1 MLEDVYPLS
10 PLQKGLY
17 FHWLNDPGSQA
28 YFSQI
33 SCTISGNLNLQL
45 LEESFQQLI
54 TRYAILR
61 TFFTHSL
68 GEEPLQVV
76 KQGQTASFEF
86 KNVSSDAGFSLTAYK
101 EADRQKGFNLH
112 KGSQI
117 RLSVI
122 KTAEDQYQFIWS
134 HHHILMDGWCVRILI
149 KEFLEIYMARVQG
162 KNVKP
167 TKTSPYSEY
176 IKWLGRQNMAASLEY
191 WRNYLSSYQQPAGV
205 PVLPPQNSNGPSR
218 GSMKPVSIKG
228 DLRNDINQL
237 CISLQVTENTF
248 IQAIWSILLGRYN
261 NTNDVV
267 FGSVVSGR
275 PPELEGVEEM
285 IGLFINT
292 IPVRI
297 RIKDEQTF
305 AALLQEVQHDFIRST
320 DHHYVQLADIQ
331 AASPVAQQ
339 LFDHIIVFEN
349 YPDQEPV
356 KQIASSGIN
365 KSVPAQPSVAFST
378 VETFEQTSYDLWV
391 MVVPGNILTLKV
403 HYNELIYDEVQITRL
418 TAHLTKLIEAV
429 VKHPDIVLNELDI
442 LTAEEKDQLVFEFN
456 DTATPFSH
464 DKTIIDLFEE
474 QVKKMPEAVAIVAGE
489 TAITFTEL
497 NKQANK
503 LGSYLN
509 KTYRIQREE
518 IIGIQLERGI
528 SMITAMLGVLKAG
541 GAYLPID
548 PAFPQSRIDY
558 IKEDS
563 KCRLVID
570 TTELEKF
577 QSHSGE
583 YAAENPAPV
592 NTPADLLYVMYTSGS
607 TGRPKGCMI
616 EHRGV
621 INRLEWMWRTH
632 AFSSRDVVLQKTN
645 STFDVSVYE
654 IFMPLCMGAKMIVCP
669 AEDAASVERVAALI
683 ARHGVTCLDMV
694 PTMLNDLIS
703 LLARPGVAELLNT
716 VRFAIAGG
724 EALPLEMIRRW
735 YEVTAIPLYNFYG
748 PTEASID
755 ASTYKTSASDMV
767 VPIGSPIWNTR
778 MYIYS
783 ALNRLAPIGV
793 AGEICIGGA
802 GLARGYLNDPAL
814 TAGKFVADPYKE
826 GQRIYRTGDLGR
838 WLPNGQIEYLGRKD
852 DQVKIR
858 GFRIEP
864 GEINKALQQHPGINA
879 AYVTV
884 HHDPQTNEKG
894 LVAYMTGTV
903 EINILNIR
911 AFLRKKLPEYM
922 VPSWYVQLDKFP
934 LNESGKIN
942 RKQLPPPNI
951 TTQNTGVKYV
961 IPGNETEEKLAGIWE
976 SILGN
981 APIGIKDDFFA
992 RGGHSIKAIQLLS
1005 RIQMVFN
1012 VSVTLKDLFTHPV
1025 LEEQAALISQAGTKL
1040 FAAITPAPKQASY
1053 NLSSSQLR
1061 IWVVSQF
1068 EDANQA
1074 YVLRI
1079 RRLLSSEPDRDA
1091 LTGSL
1096 HTLIE
1101 RHEILRTVF
1110 KQEAAG
1116 EVRQY
1121 ILEPAAAMPHFC
1133 VDQTSFTQPFDL
1145 SMGPLLRLLLLRGK
1159 DGTWE
1164 LNLSMHHIIGDEWSV
1179 GILVNEL
1186 LHIYNAR
1193 VNNTPLSLPPLHIQY
1208 KDYAAWE
1215 QEQLKGE
1222 QLNEHRDWWLSRF
1235 SDELPVLDLPYNKP
1249 RPAVK
1254 TYRGGIVRKSIPAA
1268 IVGRIYQ
1275 LNGEAGATL
1284 FMSLLAFVNMLLH
1297 KYSHQQDII
1306 IGTVATGRE
1315 HIELEAQVGC
1325 YLKTLALR
1333 TRFSSTDSY
1342 WQLLTNVRKVAL
1354 GSYEHSVYPFEE
1366 LVNELNLRRDMSRH
1380 PLIDV
1385 MLVLHNTN
1393 GQVTADDQPA
1403 EGLAGKFDL
1412 LFEFIKA
1419 ENGLQLAISYNTDI
1433 YDRSTAERM
1442 AGHLYRLM
1450 ECATLQ
1456 PETPIGTLPFP
1467 DAEEKHLLLNVFNDN
1482 TVEYPSSVTAIDLFK
1497 EQVSRTPLAIAARFN
1512 DETITYDELNKR
1524 SATLASRLRS
1534 LNVGAGT
1541 LVPMCME
1548 RSLDMITGILGVMR
1562 AGAAY
1567 VPVDMDYPP
1576 ERIKYLLTDCKAG
1589 IVICST
1595 GHRTALQAIP
1605 GIQLIDP
1612 GDERTYIDT
1621 LVVEETVETVTPNN
1635 LAYVIYT
1642 SGSTGNPKG
1651 VMVEH
1656 AGMLNHLLAKIND
1669 LTIDENTVIAY
1680 TAAFTFDISVWQMLA
1695 ALLKGGQ
1702 TIVYPEELIYR
1713 PGELMHSV
1721 NESGVTILELVP
1733 SYLAVAL
1740 DTLKNLALDKL
1751 KWLLVTGEAVNRKL
1765 LEKWFGNRA
1774 LARIPVMNAYGPT
1787 EASDDICHH
1796 AIYQTPEA
1804 HQIPIGKPIQ
1814 NTRIYIL
1821 DAAAQLCPVGVAG
1834 EICVTG
1840 ICVSRGY
1847 LNRPDLTDQTF
1858 VDDVYGNGKYKL
1870 YRTGDRGRWLPD
1882 GNIEYLGRI
1891 DEQIKIR
1898 GYRIEL
1904 GEVMHAL
1911 KECVLVNEAA
1921 VVAATMRTG
1930 DKQLVAY
1937 IVPANHF
1944 NKEQML
1950 AYLRNKLPAY
1960 MIPSQFIQLDKLPL
1974 TINGKLDKKALPAPD
1989 TIFANNTDTPAAPRT
2004 GTETKL
2010 MQIWQEVLGLEMLS
2024 ITDNFFDA
2032 GGHSL
2037 NAIQLL
2043 ARINDAYQ
2051 VKIPIVS
2058 IFKEGTIER
2067 IADQIDFLLQQKKQG
2082 QTKAELIQIDI

>member
-17 FHWLNDPGSQA
+17 FHWLNDPESQA

-54 TRYAILR
+54 ERYAILR

-76 KQGQTASFEF
+76 KRGLTAGFDF
-86 KNVSSDAGFSLTAYK
+86 KDVSSDFGFSLTAYK
-101 EADRQKGFNLH
+101 EADRRKGFNLH
-112 KGSQI
+112 TGSQI
-117 RLSVI
+117 RLAVL

-149 KEFLEIYMARVQG
+149 KEFLEIYRARVQG
-162 KNVKP
+162 NKVHQ
-167 TKTSPYSEY
+167 TKTYPYSEY
-176 IKWLGRQNMAASLEY
+176 IKWLGRQNMPASLEY
-191 WRNYLSSYQQPAGV
+191 WRNYLSSFQQLTGM
-205 PVLPPQNSNGPSR
+205 PVLAFKNNNDPSMGR
-218 GSMKPVSIKG
+218 MKPVSIEG
-228 DLRNDINQL
+228 DLRNAISQL

-248 IQAIWSILLGRYN
+248 VQAIWSILLGRYN
-261 NTNDVV
+261 NTTDVV

-297 RIKDEQTF
+297 QIKDGQTF
-305 AALLQEVQHDFIRST
+305 AGLLQEVQGDFIKST

-331 AASPVAQQ
+331 TASPIGQQ

-356 KQIASSGIN
+356 KQTSVKN
-365 KSVPAQPSVAFST
+365 KSVSARTSVGLST
-378 VETFEQTSYDLWV
+378 VETFEQTSYDFWL
-391 MVVPGNILTLKV
+391 MVVPGNVLTLKV
-403 HYNELIYDEVQITRL
+403 HYNEFMYDELQITRL
-418 TAHLTKLIEAV
+418 TKHLTTLIETV
-429 VKHPDIVLNELDI
+429 VKKPDTILSELDI
-442 LTAEEKDQLVFEFN
+442 ITAKEKAQLVFEFN
-456 DTATPFSH
+456 DTAAAFSH
-464 DKTIIDLFEE
+464 DKTIIALFEE
-474 QVKKMPEAVAIVAGE
+474 QVKKMPDAVAIVSGE
-489 TAITFTEL
+489 TVFTFSEL
-497 NKQANK
+497 NKKANK
-503 LGSYLN
+503 LGSYLS
-509 KTYRIQREE
+509 KTYQIQREE
-518 IIGIQLERGI
+518 IVGIQLERGI

-563 KCRLVID
+563 KCRLVIND
-570 TTELEKF
+570 TELEKF
-577 QSHSGE
+577 QSNVGE
-583 YAAENPAPV
+583 FAAENPAQV
-592 NTPADLLYVMYTSGS
+592 NTSTDLLYVIYTSGS

-616 EHRGV
+616 EHRGI
-621 INRLEWMWRTH
+621 INRLEWMWNTH
-632 AFSSRDVVLQKTN
+632 AFSSKDVILQKTN
-645 STFDVSVYE
+645 FTFDVSVYE
-654 IFMPLCMGAKMIVCP
+654 IFMPLCMGAKMIICP
-669 AEDAASVERVAALI
+669 IEEAASVERIALLI
-683 ARHGVTCLDMV
+683 AKHRVTCMDIV

-703 LLARPGVAELLNT
+703 LLSRPGTAEYLKT

-724 EALPLEMIRRW
+724 EALPLETIRRW
-735 YEVTAIPLYNFYG
+735 YELVDIPLYNFYG

-755 ASTYKTSASDMV
+755 ASTYKTSVNDMV

-778 MYIYS
+778 MYIYTE
-783 ALNRLAPIGV
+783 LNSLAPIGV
-793 AGEICIGGA
+793 VGEICIGGV
-802 GLARGYLNDPAL
+802 GLARAYLNDPEL
-814 TAGKFVADPYKE
+814 TARKFVADPYNE

-864 GEINKALQQHPGINA
+864 GEVSKSLQQHPDISSA
-879 AYVTV
+879 FVTV
-884 HHDPQTNEKG
+884 HTDPQTNEKG
-894 LVAYMTGTV
+894 LVAYITAAV
-903 EINILNIR
+903 EINILVIR
-911 AFLRKKLPEYM
+911 TFLRKKLPEYM

-942 RKQLPPPNI
+942 RKQLPLPNI
-951 TTQNTGVKYV
+951 TTQHTGVKYV
-961 IPGNETEEKLAGIWE
+961 MPGNETEEKLAVIWE

-1005 RIQMVFN
+1005 RIGKVFN
-1012 VSVTLKDLFTHPV
+1012 VSVTLKDLFTHPI
-1025 LEEQAALISQAGTKL
+1025 LEEQACLINKANTKL
-1040 FAAITPAPKQASY
+1040 FVPVTPAQKQSSY
-1053 NLSSSQLR
+1053 ILSSSQLR

-1068 EDANQA
+1068 EDANKA
-1074 YVLRI
+1074 YVLHVRQ
-1079 RRLLSSEPDRDA
+1079 LMDSEPDRDA
-1091 LTGSL
+1091 LTDAF
-1096 HTLIE
+1096 HILID
-1101 RHEILRTVF
+1101 RHEVLRTVF
-1110 KQEAAG
+1110 KQDAAG

-1121 ILEPAAAMPHFC
+1121 ILEPAAAMPDFC
-1133 VDQTSFTQPFDL
+1133 VDQTSFSQPFDL
-1145 SMGPLLRLLLLRGK
+1145 STGPLLRLLLLRAK
-1159 DGTWE
+1159 DDTWE
-1164 LNLSMHHIIGDEWSV
+1164 LNFAMHHIIGDEWSV

-1193 VNNTPLSLPPLHIQY
+1193 VNDTPLSLPPLNIQY
-1208 KDYAAWE
+1208 KDYAVWE

-1222 QLNEHRDWWLSRF
+1222 RIKEHRDWWLSRF
-1235 SDELPVLDLPYNKP
+1235 SDELPVLDLPYDKP

-1254 TYRGGIVRKSIPAA
+1254 TYRGGIIRKTIPEA
-1268 IVGRIYQ
+1268 IVGRIDK

-1284 FMSLLAFVNMLLH
+1284 FMSLMAFVNMLLY

-1333 TRFSSTDSY
+1333 TRFNSTHNY
-1342 WQLLTNVRKVAL
+1342 WELLTNVRKVAL

-1366 LVNELNLRRDMSRH
+1366 LVNELDLRRDMSRH

-1393 GQVTADDQPA
+1393 GNVTAGNQPV
-1403 EGLAGKFDL
+1403 EGLASKFDL

-1419 ENGLQLAISYNTDI
+1419 ENGLQMAISYNSDI
-1433 YDRSTAERM
+1433 YHRSTAERM
-1442 AGHLYRLM
+1442 AGHLYQLM

-1456 PETPIGTLPFP
+1456 PETPVGALQFLNE
-1467 DAEEKHLLLNVFNDN
+1467 EEKHILLNVFNDN
-1482 TVEYPSSVTAIDLFK
+1482 TVQYPSPVTAIDLFK
-1497 EQVSRTPLAIAARFN
+1497 EQVRRTPLAIAARFN
-1512 DETITYDELNKR
+1512 NNTITYDELNKR
-1524 SATLASRLRS
+1524 SARLASRLRS

-1548 RSLDMITGILGVMR
+1548 RSPDMITGILGVMR

-1567 VPVDMDYPP
+1567 VPVDMGYPP
-1576 ERIKYLLTDCKAG
+1576 ERIKYLLTDCNAG
-1589 IVICST
+1589 IVICSA

-1605 GIQLIDP
+1605 GIQLIVLD
-1612 GDERTYIDT
+1612 DEWTYVDT
-1621 LVVEETVETVTPNN
+1621 LAFEEPAETVTPNN

-1656 AGMLNHLLAKIND
+1656 AGMLNHLLAKVND
-1669 LTIDENTVIAY
+1669 LTIDETSVIAY

-1695 ALLKGGQ
+1695 ALLRGGQ
-1702 TIVYPEELIYR
+1702 TVIYPDDLIYQ

-1721 NESGVTILELVP
+1721 DESGVTILELVP
-1733 SYLAVAL
+1733 SYLSVAL
-1740 DTLKNLALDKL
+1740 YTLKNLALDKL

-1765 LEKWFGNRA
+1765 LEKWFSNDA

-1796 AIYQTPEA
+1796 AIYQTPDA

-1814 NTRIYIL
+1814 NSRIYIL
-1821 DAAAQLCPVGVAG
+1821 DTADLLCPIGVAG

-1840 ICVSRGY
+1840 VCVSRGY
-1847 LNRPDLTDQTF
+1847 LNQPELTAEKFIPDP
-1858 VDDVYGNGKYKL
+1858 YGNGIYKM

-1904 GEVMHAL
+1904 GEVMVAI
-1911 KECVLVNEAA
+1911 KECVFVNEVA
-1921 VVAATMRTG
+1921 VLAATMRTG

-1937 IVPANHF
+1937 IVPAGPF
-1944 NKEQML
+1944 NKEGIL
-1950 AYLRNKLPAY
+1950 AYLRNKLPSY
-1960 MIPSQFIQLDKLPL
+1960 MIPSQLIQLDKLPL
-1974 TINGKLDKKALPAPD
+1974 TINGKLDKKALPSPD
-1989 TIFANNTDTPAAPRT
+1989 TIPADNAVTHISPRT
-2004 GTETKL
+2004 ETETKL
-2010 MQIWQEVLGLEMLS
+2010 MQIWQEVLGMEKLS

-2037 NAIQLL
+2037 NAIQML

-2051 VKIPIVS
+2051 VKITILS

-2067 IADQIDFLLQQKKQG
+2067 IADQIDFLLQQKKQR

>member
-33 SCTISGNLNLQL
+33 SCTINGNLNLQL

-76 KQGQTASFEF
+76 KQGQTACFEF
-86 KNVSSDAGFSLTAYK
+86 NDVSSDAGFSLTAYK
-101 EADRQKGFNLH
+101 EADRKKGFNLH

-117 RLSVI
+117 RLAVL
-122 KTAEDQYQFIWS
+122 KTAEDEYRFIWS

-149 KEFLEIYMARVQG
+149 KEFLEIYVTRVQG
-162 KNVKP
+162 KKLKP
-167 TKTSPYSEY
+167 AKTYPYSDY
-176 IKWLGRQNMAASLEY
+176 IKWLGRQNMPASLEY
-191 WRNYLSSYQQPAGV
+191 WRNYLSAYQQPVGV
-205 PVLPPQNSNGPSR
+205 PVLAPKSNNGPSI
-218 GSMKPVSIKG
+218 GGMQLVSIEG
-228 DLRNDINQL
+228 DLRNDISKL

-248 IQAIWSILLGRYN
+248 VQAIWSILLGRYN

-292 IPVRI
+292 LPVRI
-297 RIKDEQTF
+297 QIKHGQTF
-305 AALLQEVQHDFIRST
+305 AALLQEVQHDFIRGA

-331 AASPVAQQ
+331 AASAIGQQ

-349 YPDQEPV
+349 YPDQEPA
-356 KQIASSGIN
+356 KQTSPGIN
-365 KSVPAQPSVAFST
+365 KTVPTRPSVGFST
-378 VETFEQTSYDLWV
+378 VETFEQTSYDLWL
-391 MVVPGNILTLKV
+391 MVVPGHVFALKV
-403 HYNELIYDEVQITRL
+403 HYNELIYDEVQINRL
-418 TAHLTKLIEAV
+418 TGHLTTLIEAV
-429 VKHPDIVLNELDI
+429 VKQPHIVLNELEI
-442 LTAEEKDQLVFEFN
+442 LTAEEKEQLAFEFN

-464 DKTIIDLFEE
+464 DKTIIALFEE
-474 QVKKMPEAVAIVAGE
+474 QVKKMPDAVAIVDGE
-489 TAITFTEL
+489 TAITFAEL
-497 NKQANK
+497 NKKANK
-503 LGSYLN
+503 LGSYLSQ
-509 KTYRIQREE
+509 TYLIQREE
-518 IIGIQLERGI
+518 IVGIQLERGI
-528 SMITAMLGVLKAG
+528 SMITAMLGILKVG

-548 PAFPQSRIDY
+548 PAFPQNRINY

-570 TTELEKF
+570 ESELEKF

-583 YAAENPAPV
+583 YAAENPAQV
-592 NTPADLLYVMYTSGS
+592 TTPADLLYVIYTSGS

-616 EHRGV
+616 ENHGV
-621 INRLEWMWRTH
+621 VNRLEWMWRTH
-632 AFSSRDVVLQKTN
+632 AFSSKDVILQKTN
-645 STFDVSVYE
+645 FTFDVSVYE

-669 AEDAASVERVAALI
+669 ADEAASVERIAELI
-683 ARHGVTCLDMV
+683 AKHGVTCLDIV
-694 PTMLNDLIS
+694 PAMLNELIS
-703 LLARPGVAELLNT
+703 LLSRPGAAEYLHT

-724 EALPLEMIRRW
+724 EALPLETIRRW

-755 ASTYKTSASDMV
+755 ASTYKTSAGDTV

-783 ALNRLAPIGV
+783 ELNRLAPIGI

-802 GLARGYLNDPAL
+802 GLARAYLNDPEL
-814 TAGKFVADPYKE
+814 TASKFVADPYNE

-864 GEINKALQQHPGINA
+864 GEVSKSLQQHPDISSA
-879 AYVTV
+879 FVTV
-884 HHDPQTNEKG
+884 HHDPKTNEKG
-894 LVAYMTGTV
+894 LVAYMTGAV

-911 AFLRKKLPEYM
+911 SFLRKKLPEYM

-934 LNESGKIN
+934 LNENGKIN
-942 RKQLPPPNI
+942 RKQLPPPDL
-951 TTQNTGVKYV
+951 TTQHTGVKYV
-961 IPGNETEEKLAGIWE
+961 MPGNETEEKLAGIWE
-976 SILGN
+976 FILGN

-1025 LEEQAALISQAGTKL
+1025 LEEQAALISRAKIKH
-1040 FAAITPAPKQASY
+1040 FAPITPAPKQASY
-1053 NLSSSQLR
+1053 SLSSSQLR

-1068 EDANQA
+1068 EDASQA
-1074 YVLRI
+1074 YVLYI
-1079 RRLLSSEPDRDA
+1079 RRLLNSEPDHA
-1091 LTGSL
+1091 VLTGSL

-1110 KQEAAG
+1110 KQDAAG

-1121 ILEPAAAMPHFC
+1121 ILEPAAAMPDFC
-1133 VDQTSFTQPFDL
+1133 VDPTSFTRPFDL
-1145 SMGPLLRLLLLRGK
+1145 ATGPLLRLLLLPGK
-1159 DGTWE
+1159 NDNWE
-1164 LNLSMHHIIGDEWSV
+1164 LNFAMHHIIGDEWSV

-1193 VNNTPLSLPPLHIQY
+1193 ANDTPVSLPPLKIQY
-1208 KDYAAWE
+1208 KDYAVWE

-1235 SDELPVLDLPYNKP
+1235 SDELPVLDLPYDKP
-1249 RPAVK
+1249 RPAIK
-1254 TYRGGIVRKSIPAA
+1254 TYRGGIIRKNIPAA
-1268 IVGRIYQ
+1268 IVGRIDQ

-1284 FMSLLAFVNMLLH
+1284 FMSLTAFVNILLH

-1333 TRFSSTDSY
+1333 TRFNSTDSY

-1354 GSYEHSVYPFEE
+1354 GSYEHSIYPFEE
-1366 LVNELNLRRDMSRH
+1366 LVNELDLRRDMSRH

-1393 GQVTADDQPA
+1393 GQVTADNHPT

-1419 ENGLQLAISYNTDI
+1419 ENGLQLAIHYNSDI
-1433 YDRSTAERM
+1433 YERSTAERM

-1456 PETPIGTLPFP
+1456 PETPIGTLQFL
-1467 DAEEKHLLLNVFNDN
+1467 DEEEKHLLLNVFNDN
-1482 TVEYPSSVTAIDLFK
+1482 AVQYPSSVTAIDLFK

-1512 DETITYDELNKR
+1512 NDTITYEQLNKR
-1524 SATLASRLRS
+1524 SARLAGRLRS

-1548 RSLDMITGILGVMR
+1548 RSPDMITGILAVMR

-1567 VPVDMDYPP
+1567 VPVDMGYPT
-1576 ERIKYLLTDCKAG
+1576 ERIKYLLTDCNAG
-1589 IVICST
+1589 IVICSA
-1595 GHRTALQAIP
+1595 GHRTALAAIP
-1605 GIQLIDP
+1605 GIQLIVL
-1612 GDERTYIDT
+1612 DEEWTYIDT
-1621 LVVEETVETVTPNN
+1621 LAVEEPAETVTPNN

-1669 LTIDENTVIAY
+1669 LTIDETSVIAY

-1702 TIVYPEELIYR
+1702 TVVYPNELIYQ
-1713 PGELMHSV
+1713 PAELMHSV
-1721 NESGVTILELVP
+1721 DESGVTILELVP
-1733 SYLAVAL
+1733 SYLTVAL
-1740 DTLKNLALDKL
+1740 DTLKKLTLDKL

-1765 LEKWFGNRA
+1765 LEKWFGNGA
-1774 LARIPVMNAYGPT
+1774 LAHIPVMNAYGPT

-1804 HQIPIGKPIQ
+1804 HQILIGKPIQ

-1821 DAAAQLCPVGVAG
+1821 DAAAQLCPIGVAG

-1847 LNRPDLTDQTF
+1847 LNQPDLTAQAF
-1858 VDDVYGNGKYKL
+1858 VADPFGYGKYKM

-1904 GEVMHAL
+1904 GEVTHAI
-1911 KECVLVNEAA
+1911 KECVFVSDVA
-1921 VVAATMRTG
+1921 VVAATMGTG

-1937 IVPANHF
+1937 IVPGDHF
-1944 NKEQML
+1944 NKEGML

-1960 MIPSQFIQLDKLPL
+1960 MVPSQFIQLDKLPL
-1974 TINGKLDKKALPAPD
+1974 TINGKLDKKALPTPD
-1989 TIFANNTDTPAAPRT
+1989 TIPADNTDAPTAPRT
-2004 GTETKL
+2004 ETETKL
-2010 MQIWQEVLGLEMLS
+2010 MQIWEEVLGIEIRS

-2058 IFKEGTIER
+2058 IFREGTIER
-2067 IADQIDFLLQQKKQG
+2067 IADQIDFLLQQKKQR